1 MIAQIAVSAAV
12 YAIDKPYSYA
22 VPPGMELMAGERVM
36 VPFGRGNRST
46 EGVVLSLEEGDEAEL
61 KCVDRVLDQEPVLD
75 DAMLRLA
82 AFVRERYFCTFY
94 QAVRAI
100 LPVGLWFQIQD
111 TFTLAAG
118 RPWAEQSIRK
128 PEAAAVLRFLEDLGG
143 AGTYSAF
150 RRAFPDDGQLQGALR
165 YLLNKKWVSA
175 QTDFLRR
182 AGDKTERLAVLSNCA
197 EEAMD
202 YARRKEKSAPVQAAV
217 LELLCSVG

>member
-22 VPPGMELMAGERVM
+22 VPPGMELMPGERVM

-100 LPVGLWFQIQD
+100 LQI
-111 TFTLAAG
+111 G
-118 RPWAEQSIRK
+118 RAH
-128 PEAAAVLRFLEDLGG
+128 V
-143 AGTYSAF
+143 
-150 RRAFPDDGQLQGALR
+150 
-165 YLLNKKWVSA
+165 
-175 QTDFLRR
+175 
-182 AGDKTERLAVLSNCA
+182 
-197 EEAMD
+197 
-202 YARRKEKSAPVQAAV
+202 
-217 LELLCSVG
+217 